1 MKAVTNL
8 RLAALEKELKLLT
21 ARIEQ
26 LEGER
31 ASAPT
36 KPKPPAEALAQ
47 PAEALAQPATPGPEA
62 RPPVASRRRSLD
74 LEEFL
79 GGRLLALVG
88 GVAVLVGVAF
98 FVSLAIERGWIG
110 ESTRVGLAF
119 AGSAAL
125 LALGVWLFERRGRG
139 QAALAMTAAAVG
151 SLYLTLAAAS
161 ELYRLIPTG
170 LALLGAL
177 AIGSLATALALRWSS
192 RTVAALGIGGALAA
206 PAVADSLTSAGM
218 VFLVIA
224 SAAASAVLVWRR
236 WDWLAIG
243 AFALVVPQVAVWAL
257 DASPDAELV
266 VLLGAFAGI
275 TLVGA
280 LGHAVRTGASHIPE
294 PARLLVVA
302 GALAFGA
309 FGFSALPHAEGEIAG
324 GLWLAGLAVAYGLIG
339 ALALFTRRIQDELAL
354 LVLGAGLTLA
364 NVSFGLLADG
374 VVLPIGWA
382 LSAAAFA
389 AIAHRYQQRSEL
401 VALTLGSQLSLAIAH
416 TLLFEAPPGALD
428 AAAPA
433 TAGVDAVSALAAVL
447 VTAFACARLVLED
460 ERRTWSSALDAVSL
474 AALIYMS
481 ATVLDGTELVLAFGA
496 QALVIAELAR
506 RTLDPL
512 ARTCALVLLAFAA
525 GHALVFEAPP
535 EALLRGADSL
545 AAAALAL
552 GAVALTAFRCG
563 RSGPFGSAREPM
575 VLLAAGIAALLLLAS
590 IAIVTP
596 FQPGAGAPDTGL
608 GLGVRQQGQ
617 VLLSAFWG
625 ACGFAALWLGLR
637 RRSRELRLAGF
648 ALLAVAAGKV
658 FLYDLSTLGSV
669 YRVLSFVALGLLLLT
684 AAYVYQ
690 RARPGPTGGAQ
701 V

>member
-8 RLAALEKELKLLT
+8 RLSALEKELKLLT
-21 ARIEQ
+21 ARIER

-31 ASAPT
+31 VSAPA
-36 KPKPPAEALAQ
+36 KPKPPAEAL
-47 PAEALAQPATPGPEA
+47 PLPPEPVTPRPAT

-88 GVAVLVGVAF
+88 GVAILVGVAF
-98 FVSLAIERGWIG
+98 FVALAIERGWIG
-110 ESTRVGLAF
+110 ESTRVSLAF

-125 LALGVWLFERRGRG
+125 LALGVWLYERRGRG

-177 AIGSLATALALRWSS
+177 AIGSMATALALRWNS

-218 VFLVIA
+218 VFLAIA
-224 SAAASAVLVWRR
+224 FAAASAVLVWRR

-243 AFALVVPQVAVWAL
+243 AFALVAPQVAVWTL
-257 DASPDAELV
+257 DASADVELV
-266 VLLGAFAGI
+266 ILLGAFAGI
-275 TLVGA
+275 NLVGA
-280 LGHAVRTGASHIPE
+280 LGHAVRTGATHIPE

-309 FGFSALPHAEGEIAG
+309 FGFSALPHAESQTAG
-324 GLWLAGLAVAYGLIG
+324 GLWLAGLAVAHGLIG

-389 AIAHRYQQRSEL
+389 AVAHRYQQRSEL

-416 TLLFEAPPGALD
+416 TLLFEAPPGALE
-428 AAAPA
+428 
-433 TAGVDAVSALAAVL
+433 TAGPVGLDAVSALAAVL

-474 AALIYMS
+474 AALIYLD
-481 ATVLDGTELVLAFGA
+481 AAVLDGTELVLAFGA
-496 QALVIAELAR
+496 QALVLAELAR
-506 RTLDPL
+506 RTLDPF
-512 ARTCALVLLAFAA
+512 ARTCALVLLTFAA

-552 GAVALTAFRCG
+552 GAVALTALRCG

-575 VLLAAGIAALLLLAS
+575 VLLAAGVAALLLLAS

-637 RRSRELRLAGF
+637 RRSREIRLAGF

-690 RARPGPTGGAQ
+690 RARPGSTGGAQ